1 MYSTIETV
9 NGQKTG
15 ADALSGLFS
24 GNTLAKDL
32 QDLKAEGIKL
42 GVISA

>member
-1 MYSTIETV
+1 MYNSIETV

-15 ADALSGLFS
+15 LDAIAGLLS

-32 QDLKAEGIKL
+32 QDLRAEGIKL
-42 GVISA
+42 GLVTP

>member
-1 MYSTIETV
+1 MYNSIETV

-15 ADALSGLFS
+15 KDALAGLLA

-32 QDLKAEGIKL
+32 QELRAEGIKL
-42 GVISA
+42 GVVTP